1 MRRLVPLALL
11 LAALA
16 AWLWQA
22 QLPPDPPPV
31 KASEVFTAAQ
41 ISQARDY
48 REPGYLL
55 ALAGL
60 LVPLLLAAG
69 LALRLPGP
77 LARMRRGWLVAAA
90 IAALLALAV
99 VPLDWIA
106 HVRARDA
113 GLDLRGTAQWAAD
126 EAVGVGLQAVTVGAA
141 YAAGLLLLRRLGKLG
156 AALAVAALVAAFVCL
171 QPLVVDPLLFSTR
184 PIADPWLQAEVA
196 RLEQAL
202 DAHPASVTVT
212 DAGSRTTAENAQVD
226 GLGPT
231 VRVTVDDTIIRAPR
245 PQLSALLAHELTH
258 VARLHTLKGTLWFVV
273 LGVPL
278 LLGIATLVERRRG
291 SLASPPAV
299 AAVLALCLLAF
310 TVTLPLQN
318 AISRRYEAEADWGG
332 IRATGDGRG
341 AEQLERRLAIAN
353 LSNPD
358 PPRWVV
364 WLLFDHPPVM
374 ERIAVARA
382 YSSG

>member
-126 EAVGVGLQAVTVGAA
+126 EAVGVGLQPVTVGAA

>member
-77 LARMRRGWLVAAA
+77 LARMRRGWLVAAV

-126 EAVGVGLQAVTVGAA
+126 EAVCVGLQAVTVGAA

>member
-1 MRRLVPLALL
+1 VRRLVPLALL

-231 VRVTVDDTIIRAPR
+231 VRVTVADTIIRAPR

>member
-1 MRRLVPLALL
+1 
-11 LAALA
+11 
-16 AWLWQA
+16 
-22 QLPPDPPPV
+22 
-31 KASEVFTAAQ
+31 VFTAAQ

-69 LALRLPGP
+69 LALRLPRP

>member
-77 LARMRRGWLVAAA
+77 LARMRRGWLVAAV
-90 IAALLALAV
+90 IAALLGLAV

-126 EAVGVGLQAVTVGAA
+126 EAVCVGLQAVTVGAA

-156 AALAVAALVAAFVCL
+156 AALAVAPLVAAFVCL

>member
-1 MRRLVPLALL
+1 VRRLVPLALL

-41 ISQARDY
+41 IGRARDY

-55 ALAGL
+55 ALASL

-90 IAALLALAV
+90 IASLLALAV

-106 HVRARDA
+106 HVRAHDA

-126 EAVGVGLQAVTVGAA
+126 EAVAVGLQAVTVGAA

-184 PIADPWLQAEVA
+184 PIADPWLRAEVA
-196 RLEQAL
+196 RLERTL

-258 VARLHTLKGTLWFVV
+258 VARLHTFKGTLWFAV

-291 SLASPPAV
+291 SLAAPPAV

>member
-1 MRRLVPLALL
+1 VRRLVPLALL

-22 QLPPDPPPV
+22 QLPPDPPAV
-31 KASEVFTAAQ
+31 EASEVFTAAQ
-41 ISQARDY
+41 IARARDY

-60 LVPLLLAAG
+60 LVPLLLAVG

-77 LARMRRGWLVAAA
+77 LARMRRGWLVAAG

-126 EAVGVGLQAVTVGAA
+126 EAVAVGLQAVTVGAA

-184 PIADPWLQAEVA
+184 PIADPWLRAEVA

-258 VARLHTLKGTLWFVV
+258 VARMHTLKGTLWFVV

>member
-77 LARMRRGWLVAAA
+77 LARMRRGWLVAAV

-156 AALAVAALVAAFVCL
+156 AALAVAPLVAAFVCL

>member
-69 LALRLPGP
+69 LALRLPRP

>member
-90 IAALLALAV
+90 IAALLALGV

>member
-41 ISQARDY
+41 IGRARDY

-55 ALAGL
+55 ALASL

-90 IAALLALAV
+90 IASLLALAV

-106 HVRARDA
+106 HVRAHDA

-126 EAVGVGLQAVTVGAA
+126 EAVAVGLQAVTVGAA

-184 PIADPWLQAEVA
+184 PIADPWLRAEVA
-196 RLEQAL
+196 RLERTL

-258 VARLHTLKGTLWFVV
+258 VARLHTFKGTLWFAV

-291 SLASPPAV
+291 SLAAPPAV

>member
-1 MRRLVPLALL
+1 VRRLVPLALL

-69 LALRLPGP
+69 LALRLPRP

-156 AALAVAALVAAFVCL
+156 AALAVAALVTAFVCL

>member
-48 REPGYLL
+48 RETGYLL

-258 VARLHTLKGTLWFVV
+258 VARLHTLKCTLWFVV

>member
-1 MRRLVPLALL
+1 VRRLVPLALL

-156 AALAVAALVAAFVCL
+156 AALAVAPLVAAFVCL

>member
-1 MRRLVPLALL
+1 VRRLVPLALL

>member
-69 LALRLPGP
+69 LALRLPRP

-126 EAVGVGLQAVTVGAA
+126 EAVAVGLQAVTVGAA

>member
-31 KASEVFTAAQ
+31 KASEVFTADQ

-69 LALRLPGP
+69 LALRLPRP

>member
-1 MRRLVPLALL
+1 VRRLVPLALL

-41 ISQARDY
+41 IGRARDY

-55 ALAGL
+55 ALAS
-60 LVPLLLAAG
+60 LLLAAG

-90 IAALLALAV
+90 IASLLALAV

-106 HVRARDA
+106 HVRAHDA

-126 EAVGVGLQAVTVGAA
+126 EAVAVGLQAVTVGAA

-184 PIADPWLQAEVA
+184 PIADPWLRAEVA
-196 RLEQAL
+196 RLERTL

-258 VARLHTLKGTLWFVV
+258 VARLHTFKGTLWFAV

-291 SLASPPAV
+291 SLAAPPAV

>member
-1 MRRLVPLALL
+1 VRRLVPLALL

-77 LARMRRGWLVAAA
+77 LARMRRGWLVAAV

-156 AALAVAALVAAFVCL
+156 AALAVAPLVAAFVCL

>member
-1 MRRLVPLALL
+1 VRRLVPLALL

-41 ISQARDY
+41 IGRARDY

-55 ALAGL
+55 ALASL

-90 IAALLALAV
+90 IASLLALAV

-106 HVRARDA
+106 HVRAHDA

-126 EAVGVGLQAVTVGAA
+126 EAVAVGLQAVTVGAA

-184 PIADPWLQAEVA
+184 PIADPWLRAEVA
-196 RLEQAL
+196 RLERTL

-231 VRVTVDDTIIRAPR
+231 ARVTVDDTIIRAPR

-258 VARLHTLKGTLWFVV
+258 VARLHTFKGTLWFAV

-291 SLASPPAV
+291 SLAAPPAV

>member
-31 KASEVFTAAQ
+31 KASEVFTAAH

>member
-1 MRRLVPLALL
+1 VRRLVPLALL

-41 ISQARDY
+41 IGRARDY

-55 ALAGL
+55 ALASL

-90 IAALLALAV
+90 IASLLALAV

-106 HVRARDA
+106 HVRAHDA

-126 EAVGVGLQAVTVGAA
+126 EAVAVGLQAVTVGAA
-141 YAAGLLLLRRLGKLG
+141 YAAGQLLLRRLGKLG

-184 PIADPWLQAEVA
+184 PIADPWLRAEVA
-196 RLEQAL
+196 RLERTL

>member
-77 LARMRRGWLVAAA
+77 LARMRRGWLVAAV

>member
-1 MRRLVPLALL
+1 
-11 LAALA
+11 
-16 AWLWQA
+16 
-22 QLPPDPPPV
+22 
-31 KASEVFTAAQ
+31 
-41 ISQARDY
+41 
-48 REPGYLL
+48 
-55 ALAGL
+55 
-60 LVPLLLAAG
+60 
-69 LALRLPGP
+69 
-77 LARMRRGWLVAAA
+77 
-90 IAALLALAV
+90 
-99 VPLDWIA
+99 
-106 HVRARDA
+106 
-113 GLDLRGTAQWAAD
+113 
-126 EAVGVGLQAVTVGAA
+126 
-141 YAAGLLLLRRLGKLG
+141 
-156 AALAVAALVAAFVCL
+156 
-171 QPLVVDPLLFSTR
+171 
-184 PIADPWLQAEVA
+184 
-196 RLEQAL
+196 
-202 DAHPASVTVT
+202 
-212 DAGSRTTAENAQVD
+212 
-226 GLGPT
+226 
-231 VRVTVDDTIIRAPR
+231 VTVDDTIIRAPR

>member
-1 MRRLVPLALL
+1 VRRLVPLALL

-77 LARMRRGWLVAAA
+77 LARMRRGWLVAAV

>member
-156 AALAVAALVAAFVCL
+156 AALAVAPLVAAFVCL